1 MGGSNIVIPAVDSII
16 TDAPAAGTLGHAIKE
31 IENHAHPVGGEK
43 LYPTGSTPVT
53 LTSGASVDLFGAWV
67 EVVPVDTIVNK
78 FDPHHIY
85 FANVSDTARYYIIEV
100 SSGLAAAEVIIGRM
114 VAGAAS
120 SNKSVSQFSIFVDRV
135 NANERISMRVKD
147 DEAATNTIDVA
158 IGYHE
163 YSTVP

>member
-1 MGGSNIVIPAVDSII
+1 MAHTAVKASDDVIATPPAN
-16 TDAPAAGTLGHAIKE
+16 GTIGHVISE
-31 IENHAHPVGGEK
+31 IEKHAHPVGGEK
-43 LYPTGSTPVT
+43 LYPTGVTPVT
-53 LTSGASVDLFGAWV
+53 LTSGATSDLFGDWV
-67 EVVPVDTIVNK
+67 EIIPVDTITNK

-100 SSGLAAAEVIIGRM
+100 ASGLAASEVIIGRI
-114 VAGAAS
+114 VAGAES
-120 SNKSVSQFSIFVDRV
+120 TNKGVSQFAIFVNRV
-135 NANERISMRVKD
+135 NANERLSMRVKD